1 MSDYSEAE
9 RRLIESR
16 TQANAAANAAGP
28 SFAPSS
34 VDQLSTPRIDKR
46 PEAKDVD
53 LKGMTT
59 KVNEAAKQQQENAPT
74 VFDTV
79 DKDMPWLKWVT
90 GTLATVG
97 AAYGISKLLG
107 GGDDNT
113 PPDDNNPP
121 NNRSKSLK
129 DRSFTK
135 TEPTFN
141 SAEATQAAMTAGEPK
156 FVADPEPLAPKPV
169 TDVVNVPAAP
179 ATTASIIPTTGQP
192 QQVPVPSEPRAQI
205 PYGETKYN
213 VPTASPNVM
222 IAPPADVAPAP
233 VQPKPIDPVTQARI
247 DKIAAETALINQ
259 RAAQEAERHANNL
272 AKDVV
277 RAEAKSQKSPSG
289 KPFEGDD
296 LLQVQSKKNEISK
309 AIDSGAKLSAI
320 KLAPAASTVPLVPA
334 APVIDVP
341 PVTTAPTAT
350 PPAPAPAAAPAATSA
365 IEGAVAPKAKW
376 PGGAEGSATQLF
388 GGTKKNFTPE
398 SQASLEM
405 FKDYVGKPLSMPPS
419 GGRIHQI
426 EEAGKFY
433 EKYTGKPL
441 PRSPEGKLTPIPE
454 SQIREL
460 HSGIRTELEDAV
472 KGNKLG
478 SLGKG
483 AMAAAALL
491 GLTTAV
497 QAAQKG
503 DFGPLRQAG
512 FDIGGP
518 VALGKLGIAALSRAA
533 GAGFS
538 AATYAGDAGEA
549 NEAAQVAKK
558 FADAQKLG
566 SPFRSVP
573 PKK

>member
-59 KVNEAAKQQQENAPT
+59 KVNEAAKLQQENAPT

-141 SAEATQAAMTAGEPK
+141 SAEATQASMTAGEPK

-205 PYGETKYN
+205 QYGETKYN

-222 IAPPADVAPAP
+222 VAPPADVAPAP
-233 VQPKPIDPVTQARI
+233 VQPKPLSEIEQLRLEKVKFDLEAARN
-247 DKIAAETALINQ
+247 KEARAAEMHASRL
-259 RAAQEAERHANNL
+259 AADAQ
-272 AKDVV
+272 
-277 RAEAKSQKSPSG
+277 RAEAKSQKAPSG
-289 KPFEGDD
+289 KPFEGDA
-296 LLQVQSKKNEISK
+296 LLEVQSTKNATAK
-309 AIDSGAKLSAI
+309 AIDAGAKLAAI
-320 KLAPAASTVPLVPA
+320 KSTP
-334 APVIDVP
+334 
-341 PVTTAPTAT
+341 TTAVDVITPTTEISNAT
-350 PPAPAPAAAPAATSA
+350 PPVEPKQKPTKTVAPAIVGEAGA
-365 IEGAVAPKAKW
+365 AVAPTKW
-376 PGGAEGSATQLF
+376 PGGAEGSAAQLF

-398 SQASLEM
+398 SQAALTL
-405 FKDYVGKPLSMPPS
+405 FKEQVGGPLTMPAT
-419 GGRIHQI
+419 GGSINQI
-426 EEAGKFY
+426 EQASKFY
-433 EKYTGKPL
+433 EKYTGQPL
-441 PRSPEGKLTPIPE
+441 PRSPEGKLTRIPE
-454 SQIREL
+454 EQIQKL
-460 HSGIRTELEDAV
+460 NAGIRTELEDAV

-518 VALGKLGIAALSRAA
+518 IALGKLGIAALSRAA
-533 GAGFS
+533 GTGFA
-538 AATYAGDAGEA
+538 AATYAGEAGEA